1 MEAKVIKFTS
11 FAVAIFSFAMTFYTM
26 FIGLRLSYCS
36 RNIMEAQEY
45 CSIEYSNSVYY
56 EMNDMRKE
64 IAGENEYAN
73 MICHMNNGMRFV
85 VVIFESAA
93 AVVSY
98 LLFWLICEYERAVRI
113 RKRKLA
119 ARRRQMSRR

>member
-1 MEAKVIKFTS
+1 MKAKVIKFTS
-11 FAVAIFSFAMTFYTM
+11 FAVALFSFVMTFYTV

-36 RNIMEAQEY
+36 TNIIEAREY
-45 CSIEYSNSVYY
+45 FSIEYSNSVYY

-64 IAGENEYAN
+64 IADENEYAN

-85 VVIFESAA
+85 VVIFEGATT
-93 AVVSY
+93 VVSY
-98 LLFWLICEYERAVRI
+98 VLFWLICEYERAVRI

-119 ARRRQMSRR
+119 TRRRQMSRG